1 MKKFPKYYIGPMSK
15 NVVDCAI
22 EHSQQH
28 LIGLIPSRRQIDY
41 CGGYVNKWSTKQFS
55 EYLKGTKVLLCR
67 DHGGPKQGT
76 DLDDGLESFFDD
88 CDNLDLI
95 HIDPFRDS
103 VDILTAAQKT
113 VYFLKMCFA
122 KNPKVFYEVGT
133 EEAIFRYEPEDLDY
147 FLSYLKESLTEE
159 EFSKIKYAVVQSGTR
174 LDLSTRTNIGNF
186 NNVRL
191 LNFISVVQSHKLMSK
206 EHNGDY
212 LIDSF
217 DVQVRYDSGLDAI
230 NIAPEFGQV
239 ESEFYLEV
247 CKNSSLFDTLYDIC
261 YTSGKWKKWISD
273 ESRISK
279 DQIIMTCCHYILSER
294 RFLDDI
300 KVHFPD
306 ADKLIQRRIKTKL
319 NLLNEQTKN
328 YRI

>member
-1 MKKFPKYYIGPMSK
+1 MKRFPKYYIGPMSK
-15 NVVDCAI
+15 NVVDCVM
-22 EHSQQH
+22 EHSQKH
-28 LIGLIPSRRQIDY
+28 LIGLIPSRRQVDY
-41 CGGYVNKWSTKQFS
+41 CGGYVNTWNTKKFS
-55 EYLKGTKVLLCR
+55 EYLKDTRVLLCR
-67 DHGGPKQGT
+67 DHGGPKQGSN
-76 DLDDGLESFFDD
+76 LDDGVKSFLDD

-95 HIDPFRDS
+95 HIDPFRNS
-103 VDILTAAQKT
+103 SDILDSAQKT
-113 VYFLKMCFA
+113 VHFLKMCFN

-133 EEAIFRYEPEDLDY
+133 EEAIFKYEPEDLDY
-147 FLSYLKESLTEE
+147 FLCYLKESLTEE
-159 EFSKIKYAVVQSGTR
+159 EFSRIKYAVVQSGTR

-191 LNFISVVQSHKLMSK
+191 LNFISVVQSHKLLSK

-217 DVQVRYDSGLDAI
+217 DVQVRYESGLDAI

-279 DQIIMTCCHYILSER
+279 DQIIMTCCHYVLSEQK
-294 RFLDDI
+294 FLDEI

-306 ADKLIQRRIKTKL
+306 SDKLIQRRIKTKL

-328 YRI
+328 YCV